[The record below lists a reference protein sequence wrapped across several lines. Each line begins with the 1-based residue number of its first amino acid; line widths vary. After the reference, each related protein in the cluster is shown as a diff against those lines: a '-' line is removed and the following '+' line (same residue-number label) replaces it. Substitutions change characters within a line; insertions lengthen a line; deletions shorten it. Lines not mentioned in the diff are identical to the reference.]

1 MRNACECAANTF
13 NKLLQNSKICEL
25 KDLACSVSM
34 IKTCF
39 TKPSVLGPKTLGLVT
54 TVA

>member
-1 MRNACECAANTF
+1 MQNTCECAAKIL
-13 NKLLQNSKICEL
+13 NKLLPNSKICEL